1 MFLLVNKLQKT
12 DISLRRFI
20 TMSVKFRTLWA
31 VVLCFGVVCG
41 TTALGANSKSKE
53 KTQHAVETPSKTVK
67 LFDAIQDGLVDVKV
81 TAYDSKHA
89 KVSVKNK
96 TTEPLKVDLPTSFAL
111 VPVLPQY
118 GGGYGGGSYGGG
130 GYGSSGYGN
139 SGYGSSGYGS
149 SGYGN
154 SGGYG
159 GRSSGGYGRS
169 YNIPAEK
176 IVSQTLHT
184 VCLDHGKAD
193 PNPKVRYEI
202 RPIADVTKKTE
213 VQVLCQMLGDGYV
226 DQSVAQAA
234 AWNLNNDMS
243 WDELNAKTRRV
254 MGEPERPYF
263 EPGLLEAAQKITE
276 EAAKLAEKVNE
287 EKLKEEQDKDTQ
299 LDYVPAEG

>member
-1 MFLLVNKLQKT
+1 
-12 DISLRRFI
+12 
-20 TMSVKFRTLWA
+20 MSVKFRTLWA

-53 KTQHAVETPSKTVK
+53 KTQNAVETPSKTVK

-118 GGGYGGGSYGGG
+118 GGGYGGGGYGNSGYGNSGNGSSGYGSNGGGYQSSGG
-130 GYGSSGYGN
+130 GYGSSGNGSN
-139 SGYGSSGYGS
+139 GYGSNGYGS
-149 SGYGN
+149 NGYGN
-154 SGGYG
+154 
-159 GRSSGGYGRS
+159 SGGYGRS

-243 WDELNAKTRRV
+243 WGELNAKTRRV